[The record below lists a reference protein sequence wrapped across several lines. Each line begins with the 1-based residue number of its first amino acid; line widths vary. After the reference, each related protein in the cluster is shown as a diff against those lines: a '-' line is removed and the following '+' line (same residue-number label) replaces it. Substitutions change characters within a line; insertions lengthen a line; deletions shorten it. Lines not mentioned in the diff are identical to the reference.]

1 MTQNQSVNT
10 SFLNSVNAEYIAHLY
25 AQYQKSSSSVDE
37 SWREFF
43 DGLSDSDLTV
53 LREMHGASWTPNENR
68 MDGRGFAAT
77 QAAGQA
83 TQQPMQMAQA
93 QPFVPFQAPSS
104 GGDIQSAVKD
114 SIRAIQ
120 LIRAYRVRGHLV
132 ADLDPLDMRPQ
143 DIHPELDPGHY
154 GFAPK
159 DYDRAIRLDGVLGM
173 EEANLNEI
181 MKALKATYC
190 DKIGVEFM
198 HLSDPEEKAWVQQRI
213 EEPRNHTDFTTNGK
227 RAILERLTAAESFEQ
242 FLAKKYPGTKKFGL
256 DGGEVLIPA
265 IEQIMKR
272 GGQLGLKEMVVGMAH
287 RGRLNV
293 LANVMGK
300 PFSAIFAEFLGKKTT
315 PDDILGSGDV
325 KYHLGTSSDR
335 DFDGNNIHLSLT
347 ANPSHLECVSPVV
360 IGKVRAK
367 QYQRADGDGTQVM
380 PILLHGD
387 AAFAGQ
393 GIVAET
399 LMISELDGYSV
410 GGTMHVVINNQIG
423 FTTMPQYS
431 RSGPYCTDVAKLLSA
446 PIFHVNGDDPEAVVH
461 VARIATEFRQKF
473 NKDVVIDIICYRRF
487 GHNEGDEPSFTQPL
501 MYKQIRNLDSTRQLY
516 AKQLEGEGVLKA
528 DEAKAIDD
536 EMNDK
541 LQESFDAANNYKP
554 NSADF
559 LQGMW
564 RDMAVAE
571 DEKNARRGA
580 TALDD
585 KTFKSVGKALTTIP
599 EDFNIH
605 SKLKR
610 FIDARKKMFDSGEGF
625 DWSTA
630 EALAF
635 GSLVKDG
642 YGVRLSGQ
650 DCGRGTFS
658 QRHAKMYDQSDAHIY
673 QPLQNVDAKQA
684 PFEVHDSPLS
694 EFAVLGFEYGFS
706 LAEPR
711 WLTLWEAQFGDFV
724 NGAQTIID
732 QFISSGESKWLRMSG
747 LVMLLP
753 HGYEGQGPEHSSCHP
768 ERFLSMSAED
778 NWQIVNATTPANYFH
793 VLRRQMVRNFR
804 KPLIMFTPKSLL
816 RHKLCVS
823 DVAMMTGDS
832 TFHRILWDDAE
843 IAGNL
848 NKPKDIKRVVLCTGK
863 VYFDMYQ
870 AREDAGVKD
879 VAILRLEQLYP
890 FPHNA
895 LMDELKKYPNAD
907 VVWCQEEP
915 ENYGYWQFT
924 DRRIEGALT
933 ELKHKAKRPSYVGRA
948 AAASPATGNAGTH
961 KAEQERLIN
970 EALKIKTKK

>member
-1 MTQNQSVNT
+1 MAQKQSSNT
-10 SFLNSVNAEYIAHLY
+10 SFLSGVNAEYISHLY
-25 AQYQKSSSSVDE
+25 AQYQKSPSLVDA
-37 SWREFF
+37 SWRTFF
-43 DGLSDSDLTV
+43 EDLSDSELTV
-53 LREMHGASWTPNENR
+53 LREMHGASWTPSENR
-68 MDGRGFAAT
+68 MDGRGFGANA
-77 QAAGQA
+77 QPQQVA
-83 TQQPMQMAQA
+83 QPMMQA
-93 QPFVPFQAPSS
+93 QPFVPFQAPSA
-104 GGDIQSAVKD
+104 GTDIQSAVKD

-120 LIRAYRVRGHLV
+120 LIRAYRVRGHLE
-132 ADLDPLDMRPQ
+132 ADLDPLGLRAKE
-143 DIHPELDPGHY
+143 IHPELDPGHY

-159 DYDRAIRLDGVLGM
+159 DYDRPIRLDGVLGM
-173 EEANLNEI
+173 EEANLNQI
-181 MKALKATYC
+181 MQALKTIYC

-198 HLSDPEEKAWVQQRI
+198 HLSNPEEKAWLQERI
-213 EEPRNHTDFTTNGK
+213 EAPRNHTDFTTNGK

-242 FLAKKYPGTKKFGL
+242 FLAKKYPGTKKFGI

-315 PDDILGSGDV
+315 PDDVLGSGDV

-367 QYQRADGDGTQVM
+367 QYQREDVDGTEVM

-446 PIFHVNGDDPEAVVH
+446 PIFHVNGDDPESVVH
-461 VARIATEFRQKF
+461 VSRIATEFRQKF
-473 NKDVVIDIICYRRF
+473 NKDVVVDIICYRRF

-501 MYKQIRNLDSTRQLY
+501 MYKEIRALDTTRQIY
-516 AKQLEGEGVLKA
+516 AKQLESEGVLKA
-528 DEAKAIDD
+528 DEAKSIDD
-536 EMNDK
+536 EMHKK
-541 LQESFDAANNYKP
+541 LQESFDSANNYKP
-554 NSADF
+554 NNADF

-564 RDMAVAE
+564 QDMSVAE
-571 DEKNARRGA
+571 DENNARRGQ
-580 TALDD
+580 TALDEKMFTD
-585 KTFKSVGKALTTIP
+585 VGQALTNIP

-610 FIDARKKMFDSGEGF
+610 FIDARKKMFETGTGF
-625 DWSTA
+625 DWATA

-635 GSLVKDG
+635 GSLVKEG

-658 QRHAKMYDQSDAHIY
+658 QRHAKMYDQSDAHVY
-673 QPLQNVDAKQA
+673 QPLQNIDDKQA

-706 LAEPR
+706 LAEPK

-753 HGYEGQGPEHSSCHP
+753 HGYEGQGPEHSSAHP
-768 ERFLSMSAED
+768 ERFLSLSAED
-778 NWQIVNATTPANYFH
+778 NWQIANVTTPANYFH
-793 VLRRQMVRNFR
+793 ILRRQMVRNFR
-804 KPLIMFTPKSLL
+804 KPLVMFTPKSLL

-823 DVAMMTGDS
+823 DAAMMTGES
-832 TFHRILWDDAE
+832 TFHRVLWDDAE
-843 IAGNL
+843 LAGHL

-863 VYFDMYQ
+863 VYYDMYQ
-870 AREDAGVKD
+870 ARENAGVKD
-879 VAILRLEQLYP
+879 VLILRLEQLYP
-890 FPHNA
+890 FPHSA
-895 LMDELKKYPNAD
+895 LIEELKKYPNAD

-915 ENYGYWQFT
+915 ENTGYWQFV
-924 DRRIEGALT
+924 DRRIESVLG
-933 ELKHKAKRPSYVGRA
+933 ELKHKAKRPSYVGRV
-948 AAASPATGNAGTH
+948 AAASPATGNASTH
-961 KAEQERLIN
+961 KTEQESLVN
-970 EALKIKTKK
+970 EALNIKTKK